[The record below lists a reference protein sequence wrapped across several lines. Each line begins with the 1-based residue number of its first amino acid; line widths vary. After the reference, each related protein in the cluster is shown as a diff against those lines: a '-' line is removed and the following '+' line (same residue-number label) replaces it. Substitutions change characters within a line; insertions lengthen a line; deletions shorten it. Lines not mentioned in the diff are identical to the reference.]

1 MAIIGYAR
9 VSTQEQNLD
18 LQLIA
23 LRAVGCEPIF
33 EDLGVSATARRR
45 PGFEQ
50 ALAALKA
57 GDVFVIWKMDRAFR
71 SVISAARL
79 LDEFESKDIRFKCL
93 TEPIDTTTSAGR
105 CMYHVR
111 NAFSEMESSFIRE
124 RTVAGL
130 DAARKRGVKL
140 GRPRKLTS
148 RQVEA
153 IRCRLNQEPQVSR
166 AQMARKFGVSP
177 QTLSRALSNPPPKG
191 TEANGQ
197 ASGHTVPTSTRQAS

>member
-1 MAIIGYAR
+1 MAVVGYAR

-18 LQLIA
+18 LQIIA
-23 LRAVGCEPIF
+23 LREVGCEPIF

-50 ALAALKA
+50 ALAALNA
-57 GDVFVIWKMDRAFR
+57 GDVLVIWKMDRAFR
-71 SVISAARL
+71 SVRGAAKL
-79 LDEFESKDIRFKCL
+79 LDDFEARDIRFKCL

-140 GRPRKLTS
+140 GRPRKLTP
-148 RQVEA
+148 RQVET
-153 IRCRLNQEPQVSR
+153 IRHRLSR
-166 AQMARKFGVSP
+166 DPHTSRTEIAKRFGVSP
-177 QTLSRALSNPPPKG
+177 QTLRRALSN
-191 TEANGQ
+191 Q
-197 ASGHTVPTSTRQAS
+197 ALIKR

>member
-1 MAIIGYAR
+1 MAVFGYAR

-23 LRAVGCEPIF
+23 LREIGCERIF

-50 ALAALKA
+50 ALTALNA
-57 GDVFVIWKMDRAFR
+57 GDVLVIWKMDRAFR
-71 SVISAARL
+71 SVRGAAKL
-79 LDEFESKDIRFKCL
+79 LDDFEARDIRFKCL

-130 DAARKRGVKL
+130 AAARERGVTL

-148 RQVEA
+148 QQVEA
-153 IRCRLNQEPQVSR
+153 IHQRLCREPPISR
-166 AQMARKFGVSP
+166 TQIAKQLGISL
-177 QTLSRALSNPPPKG
+177 QTPRRALNRYVSSKQLILLPKLHHEPG
-191 TEANGQ
+191 
-197 ASGHTVPTSTRQAS
+197 

>member
-1 MAIIGYAR
+1 MAVVGYAR

-18 LQLIA
+18 PQLIA
-23 LRAVGCEPIF
+23 LREVGCERIF

-50 ALAALKA
+50 ALAALNA
-57 GDVFVIWKMDRAFR
+57 GDVLVIWKMDRAFR
-71 SVISAARL
+71 SVRGAAKL
-79 LDEFESKDIRFKCL
+79 LDDFEARDIRFKCL

-130 DAARKRGVKL
+130 AAARKRGAKL

-153 IRCRLNQEPQVSR
+153 IHQRLSREPPISR
-166 AQMARKFGVSP
+166 AKIAKKFGVSP
-177 QTLSRALSNPPPKG
+177 QTLRRALNNLPMTK
-191 TEANGQ
+191 
-197 ASGHTVPTSTRQAS
+197 R

>member
-23 LRAVGCEPIF
+23 LRAVGCESIF

-57 GDVFVIWKMDRAFR
+57 GDVLVIWKMDRAFR

-79 LDEFESKDIRFKCL
+79 LDEFEAKDIRFKCL

-111 NAFSEMESSFIRE
+111 NAFSEIESSFIRE

-140 GRPRKLTS
+140 GRPRELTS

-153 IRCRLNQEPQVSR
+153 IRCRLNQEPPISR
-166 AQMARKFGVSP
+166 TQIAKKFGVSL
-177 QTLSRALSNPPPKG
+177 QTLGRALNNQLLPK
-191 TEANGQ
+191 
-197 ASGHTVPTSTRQAS
+197 R

>member
-1 MAIIGYAR
+1 MAVIGYAR

-18 LQLIA
+18 LQLNA
-23 LRAVGCEPIF
+23 LNEAGCDQVF
-33 EDLGVSATARRR
+33 EDLGLSATTYRR

-50 ALAALKA
+50 ALAALEA
-57 GDVFVIWKMDRAFR
+57 GDILVIWKMDRAFR
-71 SVISAARL
+71 SVRDAARF
-79 LDEFESKDIRFKCL
+79 LDEFEARDIRFKCL

-140 GRPRKLTS
+140 GRPRKLS
-148 RQVEA
+148 QRQVEA
-153 IRCRLNQEPQVSR
+153 IRRRLLREPKVSR
-166 AQMARKFGVSP
+166 AQIAAKLGISP
-177 QTLSRALSNPPPKG
+177 QTLSRALNDC
-191 TEANGQ
+191 
-197 ASGHTVPTSTRQAS
+197 